1 MNSQAQDH
9 FRGGFSGHP
18 KKLPSPKKSW
28 CFCPKIPSLLSGQIA
43 QCKDKAQ
50 KHPSCVRLRH
60 PSGQERQKKH
70 EIPRLEMTRIFH
82 FNMFFLKMK
91 WVFPKIMVPPNH
103 PLKLN
108 NRVFHY
114 FHHPFWGP
122 NPPIFW
128 KHPHIFR
135 ENELRILTKNPPRS

>member
-1 MNSQAQDH
+1 MVI
-9 FRGGFSGHP
+9 P
-18 KKLPSPKKSW
+18 KNFQPPKKSW

-50 KHPSCVRLRH
+50 KHPNCVRLRH
-60 PSGQERQKKH
+60 PSVWTGATKKKKH

-91 WVFPKIMVPPNH
+91 WVFPKIMVPPIH
-103 PLKLN
+103 PIN
-108 NRVFHY
+108 NRVFHD
-114 FHHPFWGP
+114 FHHPCWGS

-128 KHPHIFR
+128 KHPYFFLKM
-135 ENELRILTKNPPRS
+135 NSVF